1 MNLDNLNI
9 NIESID
15 KQNLICY
22 DAIAEEYGNENHET
36 CRDFDAGTHCFLKKI
51 IKQNEISE
59 LKTGLNYLD
68 IGVGTGVSLDCL
80 MPWLAEKKANI
91 DVLDISGKMISIVQN
106 KFKNSIA
113 NYYNVSIHK
122 FNTDKKYD
130 LIVSSLCDPFL
141 TSDTIHIVK
150 NLLSKDG
157 VVLIT
162 IPTHTWAKKIRT
174 QNINQT
180 IFHDLNRNKH
190 TSFSFCW
197 SKADLIKKFED
208 VGLYNIY
215 SRVILVD
222 EIQKNKVIGKI
233 NRGLLEKEKR
243 VPMLLTLK
251 FINRVS

>member
-22 DAIAEEYGNENHET
+22 DAIAEEYGNDNHET
-36 CRDFDAGTHCFLKKI
+36 CRDFDAGTHFFLKKI

-59 LKTGLNYLD
+59 LKIGLNYLD

-106 KFKNSIA
+106 KYKNSIA

-122 FNTDKKYD
+122 FSTDKKYD

-141 TSDTIHIVK
+141 TLDTIHIIK

-162 IPTHTWAKKIRT
+162 IPTHTWAK
-174 QNINQT
+174 
-180 IFHDLNRNKH
+180 
-190 TSFSFCW
+190 
-197 SKADLIKKFED
+197 
-208 VGLYNIY
+208 Y
-215 SRVILVD
+215 
-222 EIQKNKVIGKI
+222 
-233 NRGLLEKEKR
+233 
-243 VPMLLTLK
+243 
-251 FINRVS
+251 